1 MLVVFK
7 RFETKQGELESVLAI
22 SGFGVAGSGIATGFG
37 QNGHHVIDHA
47 NWTARKLR
55 LCGDANF
62 F

>member
-1 MLVVFK
+1 
-7 RFETKQGELESVLAI
+7 LESVLAI
-22 SGFGVAGSGIATGFG
+22 SSFGVAGSGIATGFG

>member
-22 SGFGVAGSGIATGFG
+22 AGFGVAGSGIATGFG
-37 QNGHHVIDHA
+37 QNGHYVIDHA
-47 NWTARKLR
+47 DWTAKLR
-55 LCGDANF
+55 LCGDAGF